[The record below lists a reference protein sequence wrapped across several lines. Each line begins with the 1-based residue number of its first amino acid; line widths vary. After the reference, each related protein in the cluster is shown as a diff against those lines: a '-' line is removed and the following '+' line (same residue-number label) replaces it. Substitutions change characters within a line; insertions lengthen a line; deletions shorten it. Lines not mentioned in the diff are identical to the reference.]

1 MRGIVC
7 LLALLAGG
15 LLAASLL
22 PENVQ
27 MIQREQSLAEVSRPA
42 PEEASS
48 SSPGETSSSS
58 PGETSSSS
66 PGEVPPSSSEEAPVA
81 EPSEPAPPPPKERVL
96 PPVEEGEWMLRLVNW
111 ANPLPMDFAPEYE
124 EVQNRF
130 VLDKRIAAVARQM
143 IADAQAEGVILVVNS
158 AYRPY
163 YSQQLV
169 YDNRFQ
175 AYLEQGKSE
184 EEARYLTD
192 SFVAAPGCSEHQL
205 GLAMDI
211 VAAGKDEVSQ
221 GWLAANAPDYGFI
234 LRYPKDKTHITHT
247 AYESWHYRYVGV
259 AAAREITAQGL
270 CLEEYLADR
279 PG

>member
-48 SSPGETSSSS
+48 SSPGEASSSS

-96 PPVEEGEWMLRLVNW
+96 PPVEEGEWMLQLVNW

-143 IADAQAEGVILVVNS
+143 IADAQAEIGRAS
-158 AYRPY
+158 
-163 YSQQLV
+163 
-169 YDNRFQ
+169 
-175 AYLEQGKSE
+175 
-184 EEARYLTD
+184 
-192 SFVAAPGCSEHQL
+192 C
-205 GLAMDI
+205 
-211 VAAGKDEVSQ
+211 
-221 GWLAANAPDYGFI
+221 
-234 LRYPKDKTHITHT
+234 
-247 AYESWHYRYVGV
+247 
-259 AAAREITAQGL
+259 RE
-270 CLEEYLADR
+270 R
-279 PG
+279 V